1 MPRLKKP
8 GRPGAALIAVMSGLL
23 LLAVA
28 GCKSATT
35 PDTTST
41 ITITNGCGAKVDVF
55 LDGTLKVTVEN
66 IVQGTISNIVAGS
79 HLLEAKTSDTSV
91 LVASVTLTI
100 KASTTTSVSLYGP
113 ASVSITNLYGEI
125 LGIYVDDVWEGDIG
139 DQITQTLHSITF
151 GSHVLTA
158 KTKTDGTVA
167 ATTTLNVTDAIEYAW
182 TITK

>member
-1 MPRLKKP
+1 M
-8 GRPGAALIAVMSGLL
+8 AVVSGLL
-23 LLAVA
+23 LLAVI
-28 GCKSATT
+28 GCKSSTT

-41 ITITNGCGAKVDVF
+41 ITISNGCGAKVDVY
-55 LDGTLKVTVEN
+55 LDGTLKVTIEN
-66 IVQGTISNIVAGS
+66 IVQGTISNVIAGS
-79 HLLEAKTSDTSV
+79 HLLEAKTSDTGV
-91 LVASVTLTI
+91 LVASITLTI
-100 KASTTTSVSLYGP
+100 LASTTTSVSLYGP

-125 LGIYVDDVWEGDIG
+125 LGIYVDDIWAGDIG
-139 DQITQTLHSITF
+139 DQITQTLNHITF